1 LAGGVAHD
9 FNNILAATLMH
20 LGLLQETPE
29 LTNEMK
35 ESLREVEKETVRAA
49 NLTRQLLLFSRR
61 QVARIQPLDMNVMI
75 HDLLKMLRR
84 LLGGNIEV
92 SFQGPPDTIW
102 VSADSGMMEQV
113 VMNLCINARDAMSD
127 GGRLRLATTMVE
139 TQSQLAKLNPDARP
153 GSFVCLSVADT
164 GCGMDETVLQ
174 KIFEPFFTTKGVG
187 KGTGLGLATVYGIV
201 KQHEGWVEV
210 ESKVGQGSSFR
221 IYLPAGAKP
230 LSAPASPSAAEEKT
244 GGSETILLVEDETA
258 LRRLVAVWLRKL
270 GYTILEAGTASEALK
285 VWEQNQQRIA
295 LLMTDMVMPGSMTGM
310 ELAVQLKKERD
321 SLKVIISSGYSA
333 DLTRVPSAADQGITF
348 LPKPYKVVALEKIVR
363 LCLDKS

>member
-1 LAGGVAHD
+1 
-9 FNNILAATLMH
+9 
-20 LGLLQETPE
+20 
-29 LTNEMK
+29 
-35 ESLREVEKETVRAA
+35 
-49 NLTRQLLLFSRR
+49 
-61 QVARIQPLDMNVMI
+61 
-75 HDLLKMLRR
+75 
-84 LLGGNIEV
+84 
-92 SFQGPPDTIW
+92 
-102 VSADSGMMEQV
+102 
-113 VMNLCINARDAMSD
+113 
-127 GGRLRLATTMVE
+127 
-139 TQSQLAKLNPDARP
+139 
-153 GSFVCLSVADT
+153 
-164 GCGMDETVLQ
+164 
-174 KIFEPFFTTKGVG
+174 
-187 KGTGLGLATVYGIV
+187 
-201 KQHEGWVEV
+201 V